1 MQPKV
6 LDVISYLVRMRD
18 RVVLKRELLDAVW
31 ADVVVSEASISRV
44 IVEAR
49 RALGDELQQVIVTVR
64 GRGFRFAGQ
73 VSESD
78 GRSQGQAAE
87 PVNDPTFVGREAS
100 LTPKEPCA
108 AEGPDRGRAGK
119 VTSLTPAAPS
129 PGRTPRPSPT
139 ARSSA
144 S

>member
-1 MQPKV
+1 MLYRFGEFELDEQRFELRASAGVKVPVQPKV

-78 GRSQGQAAE
+78 GRSQARPAE
-87 PVNDPTFVGREAS
+87 P
-100 LTPKEPCA
+100 
-108 AEGPDRGRAGK
+108 
-119 VTSLTPAAPS
+119 
-129 PGRTPRPSPT
+129 
-139 ARSSA
+139 
-144 S
+144 